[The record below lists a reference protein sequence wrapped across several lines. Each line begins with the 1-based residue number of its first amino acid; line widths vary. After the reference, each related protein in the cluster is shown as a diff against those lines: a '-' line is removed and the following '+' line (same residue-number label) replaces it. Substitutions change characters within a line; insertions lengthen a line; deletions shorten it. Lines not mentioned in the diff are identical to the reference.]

1 MEQLEQDEEALFI
14 FSKKATPDA
23 DAGHLNSFCF
33 CFLALLSERSEGTSA
48 LFSGSPCAAV
58 PADEDNELEGGVD
71 DSILTGRRLGSEA
84 PFTHV
89 RVDSTS

>member
-14 FSKKATPDA
+14 FSKRATP

-33 CFLALLSERSEGTSA
+33 CFLALLSKRSEGTSA
-48 LFSGSPCAAV
+48 LFSGSPGAAV

-84 PFTHV
+84 PSTHV

>member
-14 FSKKATPDA
+14 FSKRATP

-33 CFLALLSERSEGTSA
+33 CFLALLSKRSEGTSA